1 MRVRLLCVVIGSKI
15 AGQVL
20 SKTNRAL
27 HARFF
32 PRVEAIVWNSDWFVA
47 TSLSGSPFFPSLGR
61 EKEGR
66 EEERPW
72 ERRCIALFAPVVIGQ
87 SNYFG
92 VRFSTF
98 I

>member
-1 MRVRLLCVVIGSKI
+1 MRLRLLCLVIGSKI
-15 AGQVL
+15 AGQLL

-27 HARFF
+27 YARFF
-32 PRVEAIVWNSDWFVA
+32 ARFEVIAWNSDWFIA
-47 TSLSGSPFFPSLGR
+47 TSFPWSLFFPSLGL

-66 EEERPW
+66 EEERP
-72 ERRCIALFAPVVIGQ
+72 IALCAPVVIGQ

>member
-1 MRVRLLCVVIGSKI
+1 MRLRLMCVVIGSKI
-15 AGQVL
+15 AGQLL

-27 HARFF
+27 YARFF
-32 PRVEAIVWNSDWFVA
+32 PHFEVIAWNSDWFIA
-47 TSLSGSPFFPSLGR
+47 TSFPGSPFFPSLGL

-72 ERRCIALFAPVVIGQ
+72 ERGCIALFAPVVIDQ